1 MMMIEII
8 LLKENFLKKKKHEQ
22 SGQGWVRKIAYL
34 LTPDLPKENILKV
47 GSWQI
52 GVKGFVEF
60 LSYDDNSVTLSIT
73 EKDK

>member
-22 SGQGWVRKIAYL
+22 SRQGWVSKIAYL
-34 LTPDLPKENILKV
+34 WTPDLPKENILKV

-52 GVKGFVEF
+52 GVKGFGEF

>member
-1 MMMIEII
+1 MMIEIM

-22 SGQGWVRKIAYL
+22 SGLGWARKIAYL
-34 LTPDLPKENILKV
+34 WTPDLPKENILKV
-47 GSWQI
+47 VSWQI
-52 GVKGFVEF
+52 GVKGFGEF

>member
-1 MMMIEII
+1 MMIEII

-22 SGQGWVRKIAYL
+22 SRQGWVRKIAYL
-34 LTPDLPKENILKV
+34 WTPDLPKENILKV